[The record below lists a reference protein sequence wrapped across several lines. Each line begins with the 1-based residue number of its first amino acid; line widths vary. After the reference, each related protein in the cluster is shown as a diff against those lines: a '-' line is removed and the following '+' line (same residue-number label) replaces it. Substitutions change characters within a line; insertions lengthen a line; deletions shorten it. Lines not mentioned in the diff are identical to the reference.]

1 MRSQGVF
8 HPNLTTYQWWVV
20 KQKVMDNGF
29 LGCSDNV
36 AQAAPIGVCAGND
49 FSLRV
54 RLLREGAPLV
64 FLEGAAEDGKPLA
77 PSVSAVGPTG
87 RRYALA
93 VSASDAAKG
102 ELVADVPGDLLA
114 PGASY
119 GLEVRGWR
127 GSVSKP
133 RAWRSYLERLVR
145 ITAGAAPDT
154 HAGAVVSGDAFEV
167 GMEVQAVGEPW
178 GDSEVD
184 VEKVITTECEA
195 LNGQSV
201 AVALQAQR
209 QRTSFLERDYG
220 KIDSLGRM
228 VRAEPP
234 ERELQ
239 DHRLGGFAVRIGDH
253 LGRLSNTLSQIIGC
267 GQGPGQVYEPPQG
280 VTGAD
285 PASFEIAQPIADGG
299 PSLKEQI
306 TALQSGLDGV
316 SSLPAMCLLTE
327 SEYAGLAEKDPGVL
341 YVVKA

>member
-1 MRSQGVF
+1 M
-8 HPNLTTYQWWVV
+8 
-20 KQKVMDNGF
+20 
-29 LGCSDNV
+29 
-36 AQAAPIGVCAGND
+36 
-49 FSLRV
+49 
-54 RLLREGAPLV
+54 
-64 FLEGAAEDGKPLA
+64 FLEGAGSDGKPLA

-178 GDSEVD
+178 GGGAVVGDIKWTD
-184 VEKVITTECEA
+184 VIVPSGDGINYKTLDVAIGELAEGILMKGDTERTRMRDDIQGTMELLFYHGRSITNFVNFIGPA
-195 LNGQSV
+195 IFDLLNPI
-201 AVALQAQR
+201 AA
-209 QRTSFLERDYG
+209 
-220 KIDSLGRM
+220 K
-228 VRAEPP
+228 
-234 ERELQ
+234 
-239 DHRLGGFAVRIGDH
+239 LGGSALMGYADVDMNAGGFVH
-253 LGRLSNTLSQIIGC
+253 VQQIKFPKVDI
-267 GQGPGQVYEPPQG
+267 PG
-280 VTGAD
+280 
-285 PASFEIAQPIADGG
+285 AS
-299 PSLKEQI
+299 I
-306 TALQSGLDGV
+306 T
-316 SSLPAMCLLTE
+316 SLPAMCLLTE

-341 YVVKA
+341 YVVKG